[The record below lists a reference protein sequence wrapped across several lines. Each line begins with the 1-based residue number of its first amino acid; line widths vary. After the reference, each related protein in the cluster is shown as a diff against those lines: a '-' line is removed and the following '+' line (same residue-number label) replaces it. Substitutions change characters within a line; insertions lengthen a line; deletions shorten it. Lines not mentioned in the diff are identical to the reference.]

1 MEIADYFI
9 AKTKRISFQRYH
21 IKSVTLDGDHLFLD
35 YYTLTNVYPPEATSE
50 ERKRAILQEFRD
62 YGSRH
67 VEDNKLL
74 ISALTAIENTYT
86 SGQFNFSLPILRELF
101 PKGAHKILI
110 DDYKY
115 RIEVLYLLY
124 RSYRVL
130 IWGEANL
137 PAECISRIKL
147 LCGTPWD
154 CTPHDHAMSF
164 LNFTLTMEHDHTI
177 ESSFSIDPNT
187 GELTEVL
194 RADTLYDALI
204 HQLLLHI
211 AAGTK
216 GLDGYYLAEC
226 NSCHKPFKKRH
237 GNTKFCPL
245 CGRNSERVRDYK
257 RREKEAQHAQE
268 SNP

>member
-21 IKSVTLDGDHLFLD
+21 IKSVTSDGDHLLLD
-35 YYTLTNVYPPEATSE
+35 YYTLTNICPHDATRE
-50 ERKRAILQEFRD
+50 ERKKTIMQEFRD
-62 YGSRH
+62 YGTRH
-67 VEDNKLL
+67 VEDNRLL
-74 ISALTAIENTYT
+74 VSALSAIENSFT

-101 PKGAHKILI
+101 PKGTHKLLI
-110 DDYKY
+110 DNYKY
-115 RIEVLYLLY
+115 RLEVLYLLY

-130 IWGEANL
+130 IWGDTHL
-137 PAECISRIKL
+137 PSECISHIKR

-154 CTPHDHAMSF
+154 STPHDHAMSL
-164 LNFTLTMEHDHTI
+164 LNYTLTMEHDHTI
-177 ESSFSIDPNT
+177 ESSFSIDPDT
-187 GELTEVL
+187 GELIEEL

-257 RREKEAQHAQE
+257 LRGKEKQHAQE